1 MQDRVTGLN
10 KWTGTS
16 IKSQGGKVFFVAL
29 LGFICCFFI
38 SYPLWFPVSNLYP
51 SVPVFESLSTLP
63 KTLNYII
70 STLFIVLL
78 FISISPKFRVR
89 GIIPA
94 SLVVLTLALSLDYLR
109 IQPWVFYYFF
119 VILTFVVYPSNRE
132 SDILDVIR
140 IILACIYF
148 WSGVQKLNFTFLF
161 DTYPWLIDPLT
172 GFFSENLTSMLENT
186 ALFAPATEII
196 CGIGLLFRKT
206 QKTSMYLLVFMHAF
220 ILLMLGPIGH
230 NSNLVIWPWNISF
243 AIILVLLFQPETDFS
258 ITSFFSTKK
267 KFYKS
272 FIVILFGILP
282 ALSFFNLWP
291 MYFSSAL
298 YSSNKVKSEIFMP
311 EILKS
316 QLSEQVQSKI
326 NDQTNG
332 LILNVWT
339 QNELNVASYPN
350 DQVHKKTF
358 ESLCNAYPE
367 YEMEMILV
375 TKSKPDI
382 FTGETKEST
391 YFCDEL

>member
-1 MQDRVTGLN
+1 MLDRVTGLN
-10 KWTGTS
+10 RWTGMS
-16 IKSQGGKVFFVAL
+16 IKSQSEKVFSVAL
-29 LGFICCFFI
+29 FGFICCFLI

-51 SVPVFESLSTLP
+51 SVPVFEFLSTLP
-63 KTLNYII
+63 KTINYFI
-70 STLFIVLL
+70 SSLFIALL
-78 FISISPKFRVR
+78 FISTSPKFRVR

-94 SLVVLTLALSLDYLR
+94 SLVVLILALSLDYLR

-119 VILTFVVYPSNRE
+119 VILTYVVYPVNRE
-132 SDILDVIR
+132 SEILDVIR

-172 GFFSENLTSMLENT
+172 SFFSENLASILVKT

-196 CGIGLLFRKT
+196 CGIGLFFPKT
-206 QKTSMYLLVFMHAF
+206 QKKSMYILVFMHAF

-230 NSNLVIWPWNISF
+230 NSNTVIWTWNISF
-243 AIILVLLFQPETDFS
+243 AIILILLFQPETDFS
-258 ITSFFSTKK
+258 IKSFFSTKK

-272 FIVILFGILP
+272 FIVILFGVLP
-282 ALSFFNLWP
+282 VLSFFNLWP

-298 YSSNKVKSEIFMP
+298 YSSNLVKSEIFLP
-311 EILKS
+311 ELLKN
-316 QLSEQVQSKI
+316 QLTEQVQNRI

-332 LILNVWT
+332 LILNSWT
-339 QNELNVASYPN
+339 QNELNVASYPSS
-350 DQVHKKTF
+350 QVHKKAF
-358 ESLCNAYPE
+358 ESLCRTYLE

-375 TKSKPDI
+375 TKSKPNI
-382 FTGETKEST
+382 FTGKTKETT